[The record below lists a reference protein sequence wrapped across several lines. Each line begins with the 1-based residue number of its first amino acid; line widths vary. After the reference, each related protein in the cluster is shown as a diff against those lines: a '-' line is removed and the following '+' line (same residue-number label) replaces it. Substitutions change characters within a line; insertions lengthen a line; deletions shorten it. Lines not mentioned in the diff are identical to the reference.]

1 MKGFRYLVDSKSTRI
16 CESFAAKKGIPIER
30 AMELFFASATYR
42 ALNDP
47 ETGLY
52 LEVYEF
58 VNDMFIEEMAETSQ

>member
-16 CESFAAKKGIPIER
+16 CAAFAAKKGISTER

-42 ALNDP
+42 ALNNP

-52 LEVYEF
+52 LEVFEF
-58 VNDMFIEEMAETSQ
+58 VNDMFLEEMAETLQ